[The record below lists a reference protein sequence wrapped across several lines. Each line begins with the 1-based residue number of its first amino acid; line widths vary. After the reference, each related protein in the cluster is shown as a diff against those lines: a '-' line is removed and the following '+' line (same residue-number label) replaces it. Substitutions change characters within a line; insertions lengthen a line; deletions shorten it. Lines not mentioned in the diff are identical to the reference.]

1 MTDEPSNSTEDNIST
16 PTSRE
21 RRLRGDKNDDDV
33 YDDSS
38 SGSDGARDQIN
49 VDESGAS
56 RAIVNVNRGRLSFDS
71 PMHSRRL
78 SFDSP
83 HMSPLVQTDL
93 DDALQGLEQTMVSH
107 LDDVII
113 QAERMSNPHSD
124 ASGADQS

>member
-93 DDALQGLEQTMVSH
+93 DDALQGL
-107 LDDVII
+107 
-113 QAERMSNPHSD
+113 R
-124 ASGADQS
+124 